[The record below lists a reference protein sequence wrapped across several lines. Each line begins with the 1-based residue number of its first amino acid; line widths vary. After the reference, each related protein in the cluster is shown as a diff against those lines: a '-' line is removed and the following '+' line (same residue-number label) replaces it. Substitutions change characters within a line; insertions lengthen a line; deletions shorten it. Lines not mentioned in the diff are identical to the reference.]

1 MTHTRLLPFDTS
13 MRSSFMNGPPVPLKR
28 KVHVFPSIFA
38 VRTET
43 ISRFSDTES
52 LVFSSTE
59 RLGRSAAK
67 QSVSLFDETGTD
79 ADGEIANKGAAKN
92 SIAQKKIKNS
102 NNDANTDTILFISEV
117 CAFIAALTPCVS

>member
-1 MTHTRLLPFDTS
+1 
-13 MRSSFMNGPPVPLKR
+13 MNGPPVPLKR

-52 LVFSSTE
+52 PVFSLTE
-59 RLGRSAAK
+59 RRGRSAATE
-67 QSVSLFDETGTD
+67 SVSLFEEMH

>member
-1 MTHTRLLPFDTS
+1 
-13 MRSSFMNGPPVPLKR
+13 MNGPPVPLKR

-38 VRTET
+38 VRTEMV
-43 ISRFSDTES
+43 SLFSDVKTP
-52 LVFSSTE
+52 VFPSTE
-59 RLGRSAAK
+59 RRGRSAAK
-67 QSVSLFDETGTD
+67 ESVSLFEEMH